1 MDEIS
6 FLSGKNRKKCKIC
19 GKEFTPKIS
28 AYTIEN
34 ENGEKVYLCSY
45 NCKEQYL
52 EKDRPI
58 QKCDQCGK
66 EFRVV
71 HNYQTLNLG
80 GKAEYYLCS
89 TECQGN
95 FISDIK
101 RKAREA
107 SGLNKATDTTRKI
120 IIYTQKGGTGK
131 TTSALNVSV
140 ALSQMGFRV
149 LLIDGDPQGNISI
162 SLRLKDNKKRKTL
175 YHVFSDNTSIKDV
188 ICKNN
193 EGLNNLDLLL
203 SDQSLAAVNINLVKY
218 EDIKT
223 RHKVFAQKLK
233 EVERQYDYI
242 ITDSG
247 PALSVLNQ
255 NLLYAA
261 DEIIIPASCDYLSFA
276 TVEKV
281 MGTIKDIKK
290 FYNHKIDILGILPTL
305 FISGRRISK
314 KIVKELQTK
323 YGPSMVLAP
332 IRDRAGI
339 RAASFE
345 GKAVVLSPKLQGY
358 HEYQALAQTISDKKR
373 IKNIKRY
380 N

>member
-1 MDEIS
+1 MDTIS
-6 FLSGKNRKKCKIC
+6 FISGKNRKKCEIC

-28 AYTIEN
+28 AYTLEDDK
-34 ENGEKVYLCSY
+34 GRKVYLCSY
-45 NCKEQYL
+45 SCKEKYL
-52 EKDRPI
+52 EKDRPV

-71 HNYQTLNLG
+71 HNYQTLKL

-131 TTSALNVSV
+131 TTTALNVSV

-162 SLRLKDNKKRKTL
+162 SLKLKDTNKRKNL

-203 SDQSLAAVNINLVKY
+203 SDQNLAAVNINLVKY
-218 EDIKT
+218 EDMKN

-233 EVERQYDYI
+233 EVEKQYDYI
-242 ITDSG
+242 ITDSS

-281 MGTIKDIKK
+281 METIKDVEK
-290 FYNHKIDILGILPTL
+290 FYKHKIDILGILPTL

-314 KIVKELQTK
+314 RIVKALQTK

-339 RAASFE
+339 RAASFD
-345 GKAVVLSPKLQGY
+345 GVAVVLSPKLQGY